1 MQGTKT
7 SEKSLQEL
15 LWSNTDLETV
25 SCLLVFT
32 YANRLPSLS
41 TCFCLTGRCYG
52 LPARS
57 FETEVLWIKYSCAL
71 MWIPSSVEQLSRA
84 EAANAFRQVVALGFI
99 PVGHTMDYHFL
110 CILWCMP
117 ECEKGLAVIGLL
129 NNKFCLISDTVSC
142 GLTILSGVRVHA
154 QTQLQRPNTITAV
167 IPLIFPRIQVG

>member
-1 MQGTKT
+1 MVKHW
-7 SEKSLQEL
+7 LR
-15 LWSNTDLETV
+15 NCV

-41 TCFCLTGRCYG
+41 ICFCITGRCCG

-57 FETEVLWIKYSCAL
+57 FPTEVLWIKYSCVL
-71 MWIPSSVEQLSRA
+71 TWIPSSLEQLSRA

-129 NNKFCLISDTVSC
+129 NKFCLSSVSW
-142 GLTILSGVRVHA
+142 GLKVYPKWGSMPRPNFRGQIP
-154 QTQLQRPNTITAV
+154 LQR
-167 IPLIFPRIQVG
+167 